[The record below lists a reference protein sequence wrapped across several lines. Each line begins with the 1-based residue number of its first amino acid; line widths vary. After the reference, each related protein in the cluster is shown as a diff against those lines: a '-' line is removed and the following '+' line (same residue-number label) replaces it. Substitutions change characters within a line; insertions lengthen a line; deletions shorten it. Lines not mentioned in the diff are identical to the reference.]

1 MDFFNNLLSTTTFF
15 IYMRS
20 SRSPVSSIENIGN
33 RRLPPEWAPQSGVM
47 LTWPHDRGD
56 WASRL
61 ALVEPVFVDIARQ
74 ISRREKVLI
83 VCLDVSHRAHI
94 QNLLRRAEVELAQI
108 DLRLAPSNDA
118 WARDHGPIT
127 LLTENQPLLLDFQFN
142 GWGGKYAADLDN
154 NITQRLHQDGTFG
167 DIPLQTIDLVL
178 EAGSIETDGAGSLLT
193 TAHCL
198 LSPARNP
205 KLDRKQLEKALK
217 TLLGISRV
225 LWLEHGYLAGD
236 DTDSHID
243 TLARFC
249 DPHTIAYVACPD
261 PNDAHY
267 HELKLM
273 EQELQALRTPA
284 GRPYRLIPLPW
295 PSAKF
300 NEADDRLP
308 ATYANF
314 LIINGA
320 VLAPTYADPMDATA
334 LARLGECFPG
344 REIIGVP
351 CLPLIFQFGSLHC
364 VTMQIPVGVL

>member
-1 MDFFNNLLSTTTFF
+1 
-15 IYMRS
+15 
-20 SRSPVSSIENIGN
+20 
-33 RRLPPEWAPQSGVM
+33 M
-47 LTWPHDRGD
+47 LTWPHARGD

-61 ALVEPVFVDIARQ
+61 AQAEPVFVDIARH

-83 VCLDVSHRAHI
+83 VCLDAPHRGHI
-94 QNLLRRAEVELAQI
+94 QNLLHRAGVEPTGI

-154 NITQRLHQDGTFG
+154 QITQRLHQDGTFG
-167 DIPLQTIDLVL
+167 DVPLQTIDLVL
-178 EAGSIETDGAGSLLT
+178 EGGSIEVDGAGTLLS
-193 TAHCL
+193 TARCL
-198 LSPARNP
+198 LSPTRNP

-217 TLLGISRV
+217 ASLGIGRV

-249 DPHTIAYVACPD
+249 DPHTIAYVACLDPD
-261 PNDAHY
+261 DEHY

-273 EQELQALRTPA
+273 EQELRALRTP
-284 GRPYRLIPLPW
+284 GGKPYRLVPLPW

-300 NEADDRLP
+300 NEAGDRLP

-314 LIINGA
+314 LIINNA
-320 VLAPTYADPMDATA
+320 VLAPTYADPMDALA
-334 LARLGECFPG
+334 LARLRACFPG
-344 REIIGVP
+344 RDIIGVP
-351 CLPLIFQFGSLHC
+351 CLPLIFQYGSLHC
-364 VTMQIPVGVL
+364 VTMQIPAGAL